1 MVCPPPQAEG
11 EESDGF
17 QEPCGLD
24 RDGEEGETSWNTWH
38 WKFGLVSTHVG

>member
-24 RDGEEGETSWNTWH
+24 RDGEEGEP
-38 WKFGLVSTHVG
+38 VGIHGTGNLD

>member
-17 QEPCGLD
+17 QEPCDLD
-24 RDGEEGETSWNTWH
+24 RDGEEGEPV
-38 WKFGLVSTHVG
+38 GIRSTGNLD